1 MKDKKEI
8 ESLKARQAE
17 LAREQQRLA
26 ERIDRLEK
34 PFTPGWYMA
43 TQGDR
48 SIYFYYLDDE
58 YGYNTGTKLHGKL
71 SKVPQYVLDVI
82 LPQNTRYNW
91 PEIIKKYPEAQWA
104 STDADG
110 RIDAWDRKPKGGYGD
125 EDGRWVGCG
134 CKSNGDGGHKHV
146 GHTKDWTDSLEKRP
160 DNL

>member
-17 LAREQQRLA
+17 LARELKNIGESIGKMEA
-26 ERIDRLEK
+26 ESPERYRIGME
-34 PFTPGWYMA
+34 FVPGWEIVEIELNSNGSCFKKIL
-43 TQGDR
+43 TIVQETKGQ
-48 SIYFYYLDDE
+48 IY
-58 YGYNTGTKLHGKL
+58 TPH
-71 SKVPQYVLDVI
+71 
-82 LPQNTRYNW
+82 TRYNW

-110 RIDAWDRKPKGGYGD
+110 RIDAWDRKPKGGYGY

-146 GHTKDWTDSLEKRP
+146 GHTKDWADSLEKRP